1 MAISFVVEDGTGKTN
16 STSYTSLATASDFVA
31 LNKHET
37 DWSGLTDGQKENL
50 LMRATLILDDNMSWY
65 GDMADSKQA
74 LQWPRLG
81 VFDKSGT
88 EISSSTIPTFLKY
101 ATAELARM
109 FNKEDRDL
117 DPDTKGFSS
126 LSVRSLSMNIDKS
139 DRRHVLPESVI
150 RQVAFYGRVK
160 RATGTIRLG
169 RT

>member
-1 MAISFVVEDGTGKTN
+1 MALTFDTTIGGTAA
-16 STSYTSLATASDFVA
+16 TSYATLATADDFVA

-37 DWSGLTDGQKENL
+37 DWSGLTNAQKQNL
-50 LMRATLILDDNMSWY
+50 LMRATLILDDNMAWH
-65 GDMADSKQA
+65 GNMTDSKNA

-88 EISSSTIPTFLKY
+88 EISSDTIPTWLKY

-109 FNKEDRDL
+109 LNKEDRDL

-126 LSVRSLSMNIDKS
+126 LSVRSLSMSIDKS

-150 RQVAFYGRVK
+150 RMISFFGRVK
-160 RATGTIRLG
+160 RATGTVQLG